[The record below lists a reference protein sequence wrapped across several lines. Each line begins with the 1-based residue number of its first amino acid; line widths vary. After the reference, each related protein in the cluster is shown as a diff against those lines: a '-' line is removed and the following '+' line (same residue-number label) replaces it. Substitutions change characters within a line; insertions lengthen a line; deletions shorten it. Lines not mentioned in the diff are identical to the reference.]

1 VFSNAIGA
9 ADGPLAIQLRVSR
22 IGWLRC
28 DERSSDALLVST
40 FEDATSGIRWRAE
53 HRGLCPRRALLHQ
66 RTLCERTVR
75 CCSYCTVS
83 SIRRAHPRLVLHG
96 WLAAWQLRD
105 FDSVEA
111 VMAHMQFLDGNA
123 SAYDEYLVWKVRHLP
138 VAESCVSSLR
148 VASTPLS
155 HADSSDCY

>member
-1 VFSNAIGA
+1 MPPQVYDGAPNIADFAPDAHSYINVRSANALCA
-9 ADGPLAIQLRVSR
+9 AAAAALYDRLDGHIA
-22 IGWLRC
+22 GWC
-28 DERSSDALLVST
+28 
-40 FEDATSGIRWRAE
+40 
-53 HRGLCPRRALLHQ
+53 
-66 RTLCERTVR
+66 
-75 CCSYCTVS
+75 
-83 SIRRAHPRLVLHG
+83 LHG

-123 SAYDEYLVWKVRHLP
+123 SAYDEYLAWKVRHLP
-138 VAESCVSSLR
+138 LAERCVSSLR